1 MQLREIHIDGFGVF
15 NNKRVTGLKPGVNIV
30 YGKNEFGKTTLL
42 EFIRRILFG
51 FPTKTKNN
59 KTNLYQPVN
68 GGSMGGSL
76 KVELQNGEG
85 LVISRTPGTHG
96 GEVRISTP
104 QEVLRGQDV
113 LNHVLGNASKDIY
126 QNIYAFTI
134 DELHDFKSLSGD
146 EVKNRIYGAGL
157 GLGNL
162 SLKNIEKELENL
174 CAQIFRPR
182 GACQLSDLLEKI
194 RANEQAIISIQ
205 QNLTLYDE
213 LQGQHK
219 NMLDTKTAVQN
230 SIQDLESEKR
240 ILESQIH
247 LYEDAVQY
255 LQAKDKLESLD
266 DLSQFPENGL
276 NNLESLLHEKE
287 SLQNRLEEEQ
297 ESLNSLTGSLDKL
310 KINHDLLKFEESI
323 NRLKQSTHSIQLA
336 LLDSANV
343 QIEREDLD
351 MQIADEI
358 KSINRDWD
366 EETLLDFDLTEAE
379 KDQIDHFFEEF
390 ESLRKEQDLF
400 LDRLESHRRI
410 KAEELSKGW
419 NIPEWLKQF
428 HYGFTGAGIVGVI
441 LGGYLFN
448 IPLLLAAIVM
458 VGSGIFLFKKILDAK
473 NSFSKEDLAEKNLE
487 HQYEKK
493 KKELD
498 EKFEEWRNWLKDRKL
513 DPGIAPITTKNIGK
527 TARQIKTMIAQ
538 RGRLDE
544 RIEKMQR
551 TIKEAEDCIASLAPL
566 VENVSLNN
574 EIPVNIETLCQA
586 FDESKADRDRGAL
599 LEIQHKEQ
607 NQKFSRLE
615 SQIKNNAKEIEKFF
629 HSVGVSDAEAFYEK
643 QAVYEI
649 YRSLEKTVEQ
659 KRGNI
664 HSNVGLGQHFDQ
676 FLQDIQSTPLEEIKQ
691 KLGKKLTQYSDLQDT
706 REQLLQ
712 DIGETRNELEKLA
725 SNNDLLAR
733 QNELE
738 SQKHELKNLAETW
751 ASYRSALV
759 LIEEAKGRY
768 EKTRQP
774 GVIRAAE
781 NLFAEITGEAYG
793 HIIKPIDSD
802 DILIENDRHKR
813 KGVQEMSRG
822 TLEQLYLAM
831 RFGLIEEY
839 ESRSEP
845 LPAVL
850 DDVFVNF
857 DDDRDQR
864 LIQILNRFS
873 KERQVI
879 VLTCH
884 QRSLEAYKSIGAN
897 QVTV

>member
-15 NNKRVTGLKPGVNIV
+15 NNKRVTGLKPGLNIV

-51 FPTKTKNN
+51 FPTKKD
-59 KTNLYQPVN
+59 KTNLYTPVN

-96 GEVRISTP
+96 GDVRISTP

-126 QNIYAFTI
+126 RNIYAFTL
-134 DELHDFKSLSGD
+134 DELNDFNSLSGD

-162 SLKNIEKELENL
+162 SLKNIEKDLENL

-182 GACQLSDLLEKI
+182 GSCQLNDLLDKI
-194 RANEQAIISIQ
+194 KANEQTILSIQ
-205 QNLTLYDE
+205 KNLTLYDE
-213 LQGQHK
+213 LQSQHK
-219 NMLDTKTAVQN
+219 KMLDTKIAVQN
-230 SIQDLESEKR
+230 SLQDLESAKR
-240 ILESQIH
+240 ILENQIH

-255 LQAKDKLESLD
+255 LEAKDKLKSLED
-266 DLSQFPENGL
+266 FSQFPENGL
-276 NNLESLLHEKE
+276 NNLESLLHQKE
-287 SLQNRLEEEQ
+287 SLEHRLNEEQ
-297 ESLNSLTGSLDKL
+297 ESLSILKRSLEKL
-310 KINHDLLKFEESI
+310 RVNHELLKYEESI
-323 NRLKQSTHSIQLA
+323 NRLRQSTQSINSA
-336 LLDSANV
+336 LQDSGKV

-358 KSINRDWD
+358 KSIDRNWD
-366 EETLLDFDLTEAE
+366 EKTLLDFDLTEAE

-400 LDRLESHRRI
+400 LDRLESHRRV
-410 KAEELSKGW
+410 KAEEQSKGW

-428 HYGFTGAGIVGVI
+428 HYGFTGTGIVGVI
-441 LGGYLFN
+441 LGGYLVN
-448 IPLLLAAIVM
+448 IPLLTAAILI
-458 VGSGIFLFKKILDAK
+458 VGGGIFLFKKILEEK
-473 NSFSKEDLAEKNLE
+473 NSFSKEDMAEKNLSL
-487 HQYEKK
+487 QYEKK
-493 KKELD
+493 KQELN
-498 EKFEEWRNWLKDRKL
+498 EKFEEWRDWLKQRKL
-513 DPGIAPITTKNIGK
+513 DPGIAPITTKNIAK
-527 TARQIKTMIAQ
+527 TARQIKTMISQ

-544 RIEKMQR
+544 RIVQMQG
-551 TIKEAEDCIASLAPL
+551 TMKEASDCIASLSHL
-566 VENVSLNN
+566 VDNVSLQN
-574 EIPVNIETLCQA
+574 EIPINIEALCKA
-586 FDESKADRDRGAL
+586 FDESKANRERSTL
-599 LEIQHKEQ
+599 LEKQHNEQ
-607 NQKFSRLE
+607 NEKISRLE
-615 SQIKNNAKEIEKFF
+615 EQLQNSSNKIENFIR
-629 HSVGVSDAEAFYEK
+629 SVGATDPKDFYAKQTAFETYK
-643 QAVYEI
+643 A
-649 YRSLEKTVEQ
+649 LKNTVEQ
-659 KRGNI
+659 KRGII

-676 FLQDIQSTPLEEIKQ
+676 FLEDIQSTPLEEIKQ
-691 KLGKKLTQYSDLQDT
+691 KLGIRLTEYSELQET

-725 SNNDLLAR
+725 SNNDLVAR

-738 SQKHELKNLAETW
+738 TQKQELKALAETW
-751 ASYRSALV
+751 ASYRSAIV
-759 LIEEAKGRY
+759 LIEEAKKRY

-781 NLFAEITGEAYG
+781 NLFAEITGGNYG
-793 HIIKPIDSD
+793 HIIKSIDSD

-857 DDDRDQR
+857 DDERDQR
-864 LIQILNRFS
+864 LIKILNQFGQQ
-873 KERQVI
+873 RQVI

-884 QRSLEAYKSIGAN
+884 QRYLEAYQSIGAN
-897 QVTV
+897 QITV